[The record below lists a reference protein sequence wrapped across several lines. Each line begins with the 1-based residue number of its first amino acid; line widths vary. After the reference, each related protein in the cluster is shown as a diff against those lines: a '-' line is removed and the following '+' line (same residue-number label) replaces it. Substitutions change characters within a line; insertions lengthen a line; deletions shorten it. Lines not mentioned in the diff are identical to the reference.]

1 MLADMERRRRPG
13 LRWEPRWAVLGAS
26 FVTLVL
32 VQGATYA
39 YAVFLVPLTAEFGGL
54 RGLAALAFS
63 LHNLVVGLTAI
74 AVDPLMGRFGE
85 RPVFAAGA
93 VLLGMGIALCGTAD
107 SPLGLALW
115 FGVVGGAGAGVLGS
129 VAQTVMLSRWFPTAR
144 GTVVGLALS
153 GMGLGMFLFAPL
165 AALLIEG
172 LGWRGA
178 FATLGVGTG
187 ALLLPTNLRAPA
199 TPREPAP
206 GAAGSSRG
214 REAGLATIVRTVPFW
229 CFAAAFFFTPVSNFM
244 VVTHQVAAVVEA
256 GIEPRWAATAFG
268 LVGLLSA
275 VGRAAFG
282 ALSDRWGRVPTA
294 LASYAATAVG
304 ILALM
309 LVARD
314 APAWLLWAYI
324 VPFGLTFGARGPIVA
339 ALAADVY
346 RGRAY
351 GSVLGLITFGNRIG
365 SAVGPWLGGFIYDL
379 TGSYRYAFATSVA
392 AISLAA
398 IALAAA
404 GRGVAGDGRSAA
416 G

>member
-1 MLADMERRRRPG
+1 
-13 LRWEPRWAVLGAS
+13 
-26 FVTLVL
+26 
-32 VQGATYA
+32 
-39 YAVFLVPLTAEFGGL
+39 
-54 RGLAALAFS
+54 
-63 LHNLVVGLTAI
+63 
-74 AVDPLMGRFGE
+74 
-85 RPVFAAGA
+85 
-93 VLLGMGIALCGTAD
+93 
-107 SPLGLALW
+107 
-115 FGVVGGAGAGVLGS
+115 
-129 VAQTVMLSRWFPTAR
+129 
-144 GTVVGLALS
+144 
-153 GMGLGMFLFAPL
+153 
-165 AALLIEG
+165 
-172 LGWRGA
+172 
-178 FATLGVGTG
+178 
-187 ALLLPTNLRAPA
+187 
-199 TPREPAP
+199 
-206 GAAGSSRG
+206 
-214 REAGLATIVRTVPFW
+214 
-229 CFAAAFFFTPVSNFM
+229 M

-304 ILALM
+304 TLALM

-346 RGRAY
+346 RGRVY

-365 SAVGPWLGGFIYDL
+365 SAVGPWLGGIIYDL
-379 TGSYRYAFATSVA
+379 TGSYSYAFATAVA